1 MHSRASRRCRDASQA
16 PLCGYSFPRS
26 IPDLARRVCVVCRT
40 LGCRRLVGACMMA
53 RSTSCGAAES
63 RPGLARNYARET
75 NPNPVMLSSP
85 WGITEGL
92 PPLYSTS
99 AAAAGLPSAS
109 HRYMMRRSDRRSP
122 VGRSDVLPGA
132 PRPFF
137 DSLLLTCRQRECWRS
152 FQPVE
157 QSLHDF
163 AQRLQSN
170 IIHSTPS
177 TSGQWR
183 CPLRPRVW
191 TRRFCKCPKRQ
202 PKGFGGFRW

>member
-1 MHSRASRRCRDASQA
+1 MSAGALGDAGRCARAPALPAVTQRVSR
-16 PLCGYSFPRS
+16 F
-26 IPDLARRVCVVCRT
+26 
-40 LGCRRLVGACMMA
+40 
-53 RSTSCGAAES
+53 
-63 RPGLARNYARET
+63 
-75 NPNPVMLSSP
+75 NPVLLSTP

-99 AAAAGLPSAS
+99 AAVAGLPSVP
-109 HRYMMRRSDRRSP
+109 HRYMMQKSDRRSP
-122 VGRSDVLPGA
+122 VGRSH

-137 DSLLLTCRQRECWRS
+137 PVYYLPTCRRRECWRS

-163 AQRLQSN
+163 AQRNQSN

-177 TSGQWR
+177 NQGNWR

-191 TRRFCKCPKRQ
+191 TRRFRKCPKN
-202 PKGFGGFRW
+202 PTESFGGFRCNVT